1 MRKRSRV
8 ASIGLSSDALVYL
21 LKRGRTQSE
30 IANMLEV
37 TEGYVSLVKSQQRSF
52 TLDHLI
58 RLAQAIKMPL
68 GEFLIQVTDRP
79 AASKKTREMLD
90 GTARIMRMVDD
101 MSESIRRDRT
111 KKRGRVA

>member
-1 MRKRSRV
+1 
-8 ASIGLSSDALVYL
+8 
-21 LKRGRTQSE
+21 
-30 IANMLEV
+30 MLEV